1 MRLIGHLDND
11 KDARIFGDFLYV
23 QQIETE
29 FEREG
34 SQWAVWVR
42 SDDHVATATQL
53 LAEFRTNPQDAK
65 YQAGSPAGKLREQAK
80 ADDAAYRKRVVSG
93 KKLLPG
99 LTSHGFGVVT
109 YGLIF
114 ACVGIFLASKFGEDL
129 ERLSILFFTPIAVDG
144 DSVQWTRGWGA
155 LRSGEVWRLVTPILI
170 HFPTGG
176 ILIGHILFNMM
187 WLQRTGSL
195 FEARLGS
202 IYFAAFVLVVGAF
215 SNTAQY
221 WIGGSPLFGGMS
233 GVNYA
238 LIGYCW
244 VRGRFDPAAGLAL
257 DRQSLI
263 WAMIWFGL
271 CFTGLVGPI
280 ANTAHTSGLL
290 LGAAWAFVDSKR
302 RT

>member
-11 KDARIFGDFLYV
+11 KDARTFGDFLYV
-23 QQIETE
+23 QEIETD
-29 FEREG
+29 FEHEG
-34 SQWAVWVR
+34 NQWAVWVR

-53 LAEFRTNPQDAK
+53 LAEFRANPHDAK
-65 YQAGSPAGKLREQAK
+65 YQAGSPAAKLRAEAK
-80 ADDAAYRKRVVSG
+80 AEDAAYRKRVVSG

-109 YGLIF
+109 YALIF
-114 ACVGIFLASKFGEDL
+114 ACVGVFLASKFGEDL
-129 ERLSILFFTPIAVDG
+129 ERLSILFVAPIEVNG
-144 DSVQWTRGWGA
+144 DSVQWVRGWGA
-155 LRSGEVWRLVTPILI
+155 LKSGELWRLVTPIFI

-202 IYFAAFVLVVGAF
+202 IYFTAFVLLAGAC
-215 SNTAQY
+215 SNAAQY
-221 WIGGSPLFGGMS
+221 WVGGSPLFGGMS

-244 VRGRFDPAAGLAL
+244 VRGRFDPAAGIAL
-257 DRQSLI
+257 DRQSMI
-263 WAMIWFGL
+263 WAMIFFAL
-271 CFTGLVGPI
+271 CFTGWIGPI
-280 ANTAHTSGLL
+280 AKTAHTSGLL

-302 RT
+302 RA